1 VTHFIENFIEPKRLL
16 LVWQSPDLHGDRTRR
31 IVGELFRSGDGHVTL
46 RYLAGT
52 NDFEETRQR
61 GFAGYPAFP
70 ISHCEHRSNV
80 LETFLRR
87 LPPSGRSD
95 YARYLGHLGMR
106 PDAPISRFALLGYA
120 GASLP
125 SDDFSIVNP
134 FDDAPAPCE
143 FMTEV
148 AGFRH
153 QSLPASAISEG
164 DKVDLQPEP
173 QNEFDSKAI
182 LLSVNGQKIGYINRA
197 QTAPFHDWLSRSQVE
212 AVIERINGNP
222 ERPRVLLFVRVR
234 VPRRAAA

>member
-1 VTHFIENFIEPKRLL
+1 MTHFIENFIEPKRLL
-16 LVWQSPDLHGDRTRR
+16 LVWQSPDLQGDRTRR
-31 IVGELFRSGDGHVTL
+31 IVGELCRTGDGHVTL

-52 NDFEETRQR
+52 DDFEEARQR
-61 GFAGYPAFP
+61 GFSGYPAFP
-70 ISHCEHRSNV
+70 ISHTEHRSNV

-95 YARYLGHLGMR
+95 YARYLEHLGMR
-106 PDAPISRFALLGYA
+106 PDASISPFALLGYA

-153 QSLPASAISEG
+153 QPLPAGAVSEG
-164 DKVDLQPEP
+164 DKVDLLPEP
-173 QNEFDSKAI
+173 HNEFDSSAI
-182 LLSVNGQKIGYINRA
+182 LLSVNGQKIGYVNRA
-197 QTAPFHDWLSRSQVE
+197 QTAPFHEWLSQSQVE
-212 AVIERINGNP
+212 AVIERINGNS
-222 ERPRVLLFVRVR
+222 ERPRVLVFVRVR